1 MIILRLYYRIWVDAI
16 IVEKSKKAERRN
28 WKLYTLIP
36 ISLLQGINLFTLFYW
51 MKHLVNRNLPLVFGV
66 DIFNARLIN
75 AFIGIVLTLF
85 VPFVLLNYLLIF
97 STNRYEELLVT
108 YKTQHAGLYKKYVL
122 YTFGA
127 LAIPII
133 LQKMFF

>member
-75 AFIGIVLTLF
+75 AFIGVVLTLF